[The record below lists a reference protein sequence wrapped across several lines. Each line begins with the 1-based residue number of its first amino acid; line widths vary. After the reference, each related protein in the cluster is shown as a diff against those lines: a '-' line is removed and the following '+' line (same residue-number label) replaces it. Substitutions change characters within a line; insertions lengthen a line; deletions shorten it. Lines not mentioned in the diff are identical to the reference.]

1 MGRADLKV
9 EAIEKVDQLVLGPM
23 LEGLKRLGEFRLLLM
38 PDHPTPCKIKTHS
51 NEPVPFAIV
60 DNRAIERAGSA
71 ARRYTEAD
79 AAKTGVIV
87 EQGYRLIEALLGQG
101 FSLDR
106 V

>member
-1 MGRADLKV
+1 LIM
-9 EAIEKVDQLVLGPM
+9 GPM
-23 LEGLKRLGEFRLLLM
+23 LEGLKRLGEYRLLLM

-51 NEPVPFAIV
+51 NEAVPFAMV
-60 DNRAIERAGSA
+60 DNRAIGRESSA
-71 ARRYTEAD
+71 PRRYTEAD
-79 AAKTGVIV
+79 AARTELRV